1 MTARTIALLLYSGG
15 SLLFLAGS
23 IVSLVWVK
31 S

>member
-1 MTARTIALLLYSGG
+1 MTARTLALLLYSGG

-23 IVSLVWVK
+23 LVSLFWGK